1 MGEPGDQQLLTV
13 IGELETAYNWHEQ
26 WYKNVLRTLVA
37 RAPAKPADMLPH
49 AHQVCP
55 FGQWYARASD
65 SFLQEQPRFAE
76 IRDKHERM
84 HALAAGLLQQVTQGL
99 PVTLGEWDAYQNA
112 VDDMRLDLHSLRAR
126 LARQAQERDP
136 LTGALTRAVL
146 QTDLREQDALVKR
159 GISTCALAMLDLDHF
174 KSVNDT
180 YGHAAGDQVLVA
192 TVLCVRSVLRPYD
205 RLYRYGGEEFL
216 ICMPGVSGA
225 QAGALAERIRQAI
238 AEQRVWLDDRQ
249 HHIQVTGSIGVATHD
264 ASRTVE
270 ESLGIA
276 DKAMYEAK
284 ALGRNRVVV
293 LD

>member
-1 MGEPGDQQLLTV
+1 MGEPGDQQLQAV

-37 RAPAKPADMLPH
+37 RVPAKPADMLPN

-65 SFLQEQPRFAE
+65 SFLQAQPHFAE

-84 HALAAGLLQQVTQGL
+84 HALAADLLKQVTQGL

-126 LARQAQERDP
+126 LARHAQERDP

-146 QTDLREQDALVKR
+146 QADLREQDALVQR
-159 GISTCALAMLDLDHF
+159 GIASCALAMLDLDHF

-192 TVLCVRSVLRPYD
+192 TVRCVRSVLRPYD

-216 ICMPGVSGA
+216 ICMPGVSGV
-225 QAGALAERIRQAI
+225 QAGDLAERIRKAI
-238 AEQRVWLDDRQ
+238 SEQRVWLDDGQR
-249 HHIQVTGSIGVATHD
+249 HIQVTGSIGVAMHD

-293 LD
+293 A

>member
-1 MGEPGDQQLLTV
+1 MGEPDDQQLLTV

-37 RAPAKPADMLPH
+37 RAPAKPADMLSH

-65 SFLQEQPRFAE
+65 SFLQEQPHFAE

-84 HALAAGLLQQVTQGL
+84 HALAAGLLQ
-99 PVTLGEWDAYQNA
+99 
-112 VDDMRLDLHSLRAR
+112 
-126 LARQAQERDP
+126 
-136 LTGALTRAVL
+136 
-146 QTDLREQDALVKR
+146 
-159 GISTCALAMLDLDHF
+159 
-174 KSVNDT
+174 
-180 YGHAAGDQVLVA
+180 
-192 TVLCVRSVLRPYD
+192 
-205 RLYRYGGEEFL
+205 
-216 ICMPGVSGA
+216 
-225 QAGALAERIRQAI
+225 
-238 AEQRVWLDDRQ
+238 
-249 HHIQVTGSIGVATHD
+249 HHIQVTGSIGVAAHD